1 MSSIA
6 DDQLN
11 YCRSIEVPRSSQVAG
26 GNALIWFLSMRPI
39 LRSSC
44 HELYLLKVRPSSN
57 FLEFNLVTAGSSIK
71 LCLIMKSRM
80 FPLDPK
86 HFVSLE
92 SDNICNPWQSTIQK
106 YYDQRHFSSGSTKCL
121 AVISTLDLVRDDSDW
136 LAIGA
141 IGTSGLDANITVLS
155 LKGQP
160 IIPTGNDASILI
172 GSWVVDLPK
181 RAKFWGSDCMCLCI
195 SGPKKGRN
203 WFSANAAIVWPS
215 MTALFPTHDHHTPWT
230 ETSRIE
236 SSISR
241 SLLKW

>member
-11 YCRSIEVPRSSQVAG
+11 HCRSIEVPRSSQVAG

-106 YYDQRHFSSGSTKCL
+106 YYDQRHFSSGPTKCL
-121 AVISTLDLVRDDSDW
+121 AVSTLDLVRDDSDW

-141 IGTSGLDANITVLS
+141 IGTSGLDVRITVLS

-172 GSWVVDLPK
+172 GSSTSQNAQNFEALIVCACVYQGPK
-181 RAKFWGSDCMCLCI
+181 RVEIDS
-195 SGPKKGRN
+195 RQ
-203 WFSANAAIVWPS
+203 
-215 MTALFPTHDHHTPWT
+215 TPQ
-230 ETSRIE
+230 
-236 SSISR
+236 
-241 SLLKW
+241 

>member
-1 MSSIA
+1 MQSTVIPGGHLRRSWKPRSMSSIA

-11 YCRSIEVPRSSQVAG
+11 HCRSLEVPSSSQVAG

-121 AVISTLDLVRDDSDW
+121 AVSTLDLVRDDSDW
-136 LAIGA
+136 
-141 IGTSGLDANITVLS
+141 N
-155 LKGQP
+155 
-160 IIPTGNDASILI
+160 LI
-172 GSWVVDLPK
+172 GNWCNWYIWSWCSHHSSQPEGSNNYTNWEWCEHSHWLVDLPK
-181 RAKFWGSDCMCLCI
+181 RAKILRLSLYVLVYI
-195 SGPKKGRN
+195 RAQKG
-203 WFSANAAIVWPS
+203 
-215 MTALFPTHDHHTPWT
+215 
-230 ETSRIE
+230 
-236 SSISR
+236 
-241 SLLKW
+241 